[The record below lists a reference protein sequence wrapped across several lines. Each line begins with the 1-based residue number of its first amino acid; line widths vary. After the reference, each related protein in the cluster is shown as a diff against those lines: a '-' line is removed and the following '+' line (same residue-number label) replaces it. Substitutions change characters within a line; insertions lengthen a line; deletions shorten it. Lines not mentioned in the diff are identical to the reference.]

1 MSDRS
6 EAWRPAARP
15 RVTARRTNRTRPA
28 VLGGLL
34 AGVATVLV
42 ISLVPAQASAVTADD
57 SLASAGR
64 SSVATLDMD
73 CKESPTPDQPGQ
85 GLAAFFGPEPDVLP
99 PEEDPFADD
108 ATTTVYEQYGFA
120 GLRWNTYDLGCGP
133 DAAREPDAV
142 IGTSVGNWVMN
153 LPVGLSALTASLTEV
168 AFRPTFLQ
176 IFDPLLIRVS
186 DVLHSRL
193 FERWAPVVLVM
204 VGLLLLVKARGMAM
218 ASSAGAVLWSLFV
231 VVVAAALFRWPVEAG
246 QIADDT
252 VTNTLGGV
260 VQGLNGD
267 TAADPATAVASSL
280 QSSILYPAW
289 LAGEL
294 GSTDSATATKYGP
307 ALFRATTLTWREAR
321 VVQDDPE
328 AGRRIIDAK
337 RDDFGDLADR
347 VRKDDPAAYQFLT
360 GQRSDTRVAYAIL
373 AALATALA
381 LPFLLVS
388 CLMLLGSFLVVRL
401 AVMLFPAFA
410 TLGLFPAAR
419 GIVIGV
425 GRTVGAA
432 VVNAVIFGAGAALT
446 VTVLGVIL
454 DPASRLPAWL
464 TLVLLPLFSLI
475 MWLALKPFRRLT
487 AMAPGRGNPFGE
499 GAGAL
504 GSPSRET
511 ARLAQKAAAGLATA
525 YTAGT
530 AAGVSAAAATA
541 GQDQD
546 EPQRAPD
553 RAETRGD
560 PVPSATTAAGPPG
573 RPALEP
579 APSSRP
585 VPSPPPGVAPGP
597 ETTGALRRRGPAPHP
612 SPPAGRTAATA
623 PLEEPEPW
631 RPGAEAGTGAPGDR
645 TGRRG
650 SPVLTPDGDP
660 VTAGGDANPL
670 SPTAPDWSD
679 GREVYPIYRPSD
691 EDAHADA

>member
-1 MSDRS
+1 MS
-6 EAWRPAARP
+6 RPAAVR
-15 RVTARRTNRTRPA
+15 ARR
-28 VLGGLL
+28 VLVGGLTAAVAVVL
-34 AGVATVLV
+34 VALVVTPTAASASVATV
-42 ISLVPAQASAVTADD
+42 
-57 SLASAGR
+57 
-64 SSVATLDMD
+64 DMD

-168 AFRPTFLQ
+168 AFQPTFLQ
-176 IFDPLLIRVS
+176 IFDPLLLRVS

-193 FERWAPVVLVM
+193 FERWAPVVLAV

-218 ASSAGAVLWSLFV
+218 ATSAGAVLWSLFV
-231 VVVAAALFRWPVEAG
+231 IMVAAALFRWPVEAG
-246 QIADDT
+246 HIADDT
-252 VTNTLGGV
+252 VTGTLGGV
-260 VQGLNGD
+260 VQGLNGQAGGD
-267 TAADPATAVASSL
+267 LADPATAVASSL

-289 LAGEL
+289 LAGQL
-294 GSTDSATATKYGP
+294 GSTDSATAAKYGP
-307 ALFRATTLTWREAR
+307 ALFKATTLTWREAR

-328 AGRRIIDAK
+328 AGRKIIDAK
-337 RDDFGDLADR
+337 RDDFGDLADQ

-381 LPFLLVS
+381 VPFLLVS
-388 CLMLLGSFLVVRL
+388 CLMLLGSFFVVRL

-454 DPASRLPAWL
+454 DPASRIPAWL

-487 AMAPGRGNPFGE
+487 AMAPGHGNPFGE

-504 GSPSRET
+504 GTTSRET
-511 ARLAQKAAAGLATA
+511 ARLAHKTAAGLAAA

-530 AAGVSAAAATA
+530 AAGVSAAAAVA
-541 GQDQD
+541 ADSDD
-546 EPQRAPD
+546 EDAQPVPD
-553 RAETRGD
+553 RAETRSD
-560 PVPSATTAAGPPG
+560 PLPTPPMPASTTAPPPR
-573 RPALEP
+573 RPALDP

-585 VPSPPPGVAPGP
+585 VPPTSTGAAPGP
-597 ETTGALRRRGPAPHP
+597 ETTGPLRRHGPAP
-612 SPPAGRTAATA
+612 
-623 PLEEPEPW
+623 W
-631 RPGAEAGTGAPGDR
+631 RPE
-645 TGRRG
+645 
-650 SPVLTPDGDP
+650 VLAPDGTLVRNPGID
-660 VTAGGDANPL
+660 VNPL

-679 GREVYPIYRPSD
+679 GQEVYPLYRPS
-691 EDAHADA
+691 EEEAREPGSVLGR